1 MSPFLLLESWG
12 LLLLGPVGRA
22 LGIPGAFL
30 LHNTGCGIYGRGVGH
45 GERKEALGDAS
56 GVGATYPPGR
66 RDGNWWEN
74 CVHISVGFWPW
85 VMTVT

>member
-45 GERKEALGDAS
+45 GKERKRWVMPAVWEPPILLGE
-56 GVGATYPPGR
+56 GMGTGGKIVY
-66 RDGNWWEN
+66 
-74 CVHISVGFWPW
+74 ISVLVFGPG
-85 VMTVT
+85 